1 MAVYAYRTT
10 VPGPGAPLPEQAND
24 PVVLAT
30 ADLVELE
37 IEPLPA
43 LEAVSDARNDRNLAG
58 MADPE
63 DGHSPMSPDDQV
75 SNEHTGLHNE
85 EHSTH
90 GNTPAS

>member
-1 MAVYAYRTT
+1 MRIPENDAPALG
-10 VPGPGAPLPEQAND
+10 VPPPEQAND
-24 PVVLAT
+24 PVLAT

-37 IEPLPA
+37 IEPPPA

>member
-1 MAVYAYRTT
+1 MRRPEIDTST
-10 VPGPGAPLPEQAND
+10 VGTPPAEPVVD
-24 PVVLAT
+24 PVIAA
-30 ADLVELE
+30 ADLVEP
-37 IEPLPA
+37 EPPLA
-43 LEAVSDARNDRNLAG
+43 LEAVSDERGDRNLAA

-63 DGHSPMSPDDQV
+63 NAHSPMSPDDQV

>member
-1 MAVYAYRTT
+1 M
-10 VPGPGAPLPEQAND
+10 GAPPEPAAD
-24 PVVLAT
+24 PVLAT
-30 ADLVELE
+30 ADLIELE
-37 IEPLPA
+37 IEPLVA
-43 LEAVSDARNDRNLAG
+43 LDASSDQPDDRNLAG

-63 DGHSPMSPDDQV
+63 NAHSPMSPDDQV